1 MASPLTLLMPVL
13 PEKIQEVT
21 QNLGQYQGQLDAALQ
36 SIGTVHYA
44 RTLILDASQQNL
56 QPQQNPG
63 DSFVIGIITE
73 FDGSFNDYIGDF
85 VSQVGTIFDA
95 VLPYVVGGAAVVPV
109 ANNVAAFEAFVTKY
123 DASQHA
129 PNTSL
134 FQAYP
139 YTVQQILAAGI
150 SSSASTSS
158 TSSSSTSSTSTSSP
172 STSSSSSSTKKHG
185 GHHKSTGT

>member
-1 MASPLTLLMPVL
+1 MANPLTLLMPVL
-13 PEKIQEVT
+13 PGKIQEVT
-21 QNLGQYQGQLDAALQ
+21 QSLGQYQGQLDAALQ

-73 FDGSFNDYIGDF
+73 YDGSFNDYIGDF
-85 VSQVGTIFDA
+85 VSQVGTVFDA

-109 ANNVAAFEAFVTKY
+109 ANNVAAFEAFVTQY
-123 DASQHA
+123 DASQHS

-134 FQAYP
+134 FQGYP

-150 SSSASTSS
+150 SPPASTSS
-158 TSSSSTSSTSTSSP
+158 TSSSSTSSSSPSSTSS
-172 STSSSSSSTKKHG
+172 TKHHG
-185 GHHKSTGT
+185 QHKSSKS